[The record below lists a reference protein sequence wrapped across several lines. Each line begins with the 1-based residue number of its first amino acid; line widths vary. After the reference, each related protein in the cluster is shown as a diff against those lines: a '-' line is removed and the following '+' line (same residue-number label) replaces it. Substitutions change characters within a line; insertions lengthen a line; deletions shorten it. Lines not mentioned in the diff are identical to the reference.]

1 MWGKRDWCEFPN
13 RLNSLFRCGCLG
25 IMPPRKIDERDL
37 DELLKHLSD
46 RQIADLYDMPIQEV
60 QNLRFERV
68 RQRKN
73 PSRPDP
79 DE

>member
-1 MWGKRDWCEFPN
+1 
-13 RLNSLFRCGCLG
+13 
-25 IMPPRKIDERDL
+25 MPPRKIDERDL

-60 QNLRFERV
+60 QSLRFERV